1 MFKSKKKSKS
11 KFNAKNSSMKK
22 IVSQGL
28 YEFKNK
34 TNAELILN
42 SVSKDKKKNIL
53 PNETWIDDDSSMF
66 YVKNGIA
73 IINKI
78 INVKPNEKQINKKE
92 KIMEEVLILDQPDL
106 VTQNGKIE
114 NIVSNEIDLEN
125 TNKKNK
131 KNKSKKQ
138 NEDVLLTDDGVDTIQ
153 LLS

>member
-1 MFKSKKKSKS
+1 
-11 KFNAKNSSMKK
+11 
-22 IVSQGL
+22 
-28 YEFKNK
+28 
-34 TNAELILN
+34 
-42 SVSKDKKKNIL
+42 
-53 PNETWIDDDSSMF
+53 MF